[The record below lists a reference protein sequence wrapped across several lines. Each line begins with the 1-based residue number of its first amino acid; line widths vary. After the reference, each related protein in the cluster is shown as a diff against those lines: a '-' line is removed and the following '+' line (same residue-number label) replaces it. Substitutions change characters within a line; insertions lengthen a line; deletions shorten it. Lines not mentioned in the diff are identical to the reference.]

1 MKFPHEYAS
10 LRLTNVTWTLH
21 FAKRAT
27 LFEPRKCMA
36 KCVTWS
42 RLQGKRRVQVTR
54 VG

>member
-27 LFEPRKCMA
+27 LFNPEDAWPNASLGRGFKE
-36 KCVTWS
+36 KDVS
-42 RLQGKRRVQVTR
+42 K
-54 VG
+54 